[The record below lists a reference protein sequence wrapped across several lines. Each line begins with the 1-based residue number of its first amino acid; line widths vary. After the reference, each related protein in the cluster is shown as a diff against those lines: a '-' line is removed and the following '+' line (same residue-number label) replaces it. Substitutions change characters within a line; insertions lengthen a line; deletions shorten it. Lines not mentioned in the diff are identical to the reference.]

1 MKASIG
7 TLVAIGALSL
17 VVWTVVYI
25 FNPSTPLT
33 QAETVIVVGVCAAL
47 VLGFQW
53 ILSRLNRARGSDE
66 PHA

>member
-7 TLVAIGALSL
+7 TLIAIGALSL

-25 FNPSTPLT
+25 VNPSTPLT
-33 QAETVIVVGVCAAL
+33 QAETVIVVGACAAV
-47 VLGFQW
+47 VLAFQW
-53 ILSRLNRARGSDE
+53 ILSRLSKPRGSDE